1 MFQIFF
7 LFHYKTFFCSTY
19 YKNPK
24 WINMCIVYLDSK
36 IWPLDS
42 DLVHVSAMPPSVAL
56 IKAVE
61 RFACFVSLYFFWMH
75 QSVGWGVAR
84 KEEEEQL
91 NWTRR
96 RKAWVPLPATHL
108 TSSCLIIFLH
118 KIYTFTM
125 HPSIGQWRK
134 QLYTFKVNAE
144 DCLSVSLL
152 ACPFI
157 SPILF
162 LISLCFFLSFL
173 HSLPPSPLLPSL
185 LPLCF
190 PFLLSFPFALAPG
203 LGLDHKGCS
212 EWPIASTDLEQA
224 LGWAMT
230 PLHNV

>member
-1 MFQIFF
+1 MFRIFF

-61 RFACFVSLYFFWMH
+61 RFACFVSLYFFWMR
-75 QSVGWGVAR
+75 QSVGWGVAQE
-84 KEEEEQL
+84 EEEEQL

-125 HPSIGQWRK
+125 HPSIGQCRK

-162 LISLCFFLSFL
+162 FYFSL
-173 HSLPPSPLLPSL
+173 
-185 LPLCF
+185 
-190 PFLLSFPFALAPG
+190 LLSFFPPLSPSIPTPSIPPSFMLSLPSFFSFSSGPRA
-203 LGLDHKGCS
+203 
-212 EWPIASTDLEQA
+212 
-224 LGWAMT
+224 WA
-230 PLHNV
+230 